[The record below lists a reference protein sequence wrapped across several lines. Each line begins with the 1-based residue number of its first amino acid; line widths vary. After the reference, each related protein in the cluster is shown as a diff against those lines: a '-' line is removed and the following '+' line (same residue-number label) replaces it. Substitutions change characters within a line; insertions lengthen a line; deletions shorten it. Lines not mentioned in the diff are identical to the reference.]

1 MNRRPLLTL
10 PRRRSLPAQPGLSLL
25 DAAFVSV
32 LFAVAAASFLQIPI
46 QALNPFQQEAVAV
59 ELPTRIVVWVQP
71 EGRLDVNGQA
81 VADAGLEARLR
92 ELVVLRPDLTVE
104 VIARGAVDNRVLAAT
119 LSAAKRAGAAGVQL
133 TQLDPLAAAT
143 DLHTTRATLVAGTP

>member
-10 PRRRSLPAQPGLSLL
+10 PRRRSLPAQP
-25 DAAFVSV
+25 
-32 LFAVAAASFLQIPI
+32 
-46 QALNPFQQEAVAV
+46 VAV

-104 VIARGAVDNRVLAAT
+104 VIARGAVDTRVLAST

-133 TQLDPLAAAT
+133 TQLDPLAAAV
-143 DLHTTRATLVAGTP
+143 DLSATRATLVAGTP